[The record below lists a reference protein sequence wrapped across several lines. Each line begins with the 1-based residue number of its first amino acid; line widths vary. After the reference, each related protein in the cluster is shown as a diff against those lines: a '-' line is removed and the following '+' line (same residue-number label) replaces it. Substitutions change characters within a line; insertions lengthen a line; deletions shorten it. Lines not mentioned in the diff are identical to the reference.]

1 MGLFKSAS
9 CTGNLN
15 RFVAFF
21 LAGIVITTFCNQ
33 LLSAQDRNRAINP
46 RVLDVINRNQIEL
59 NVLQQDTSN
68 LELLNN
74 VDFRNLQLQ
83 PRQKTVL
90 NLDRNISRVDSGTF
104 TQVNP
109 EILASFN
116 TQEIFS
122 FPELHVEN
130 RGAAEDAS
138 GNIVYQPVI
147 TSLRPLVYDHVE
159 NLFTSTLNFLL
170 LSQDESA
177 GDISNPMQLELH
189 SDNIESIDPSRLQI
203 GHLNLPST
211 SVHISASSV
220 RDSVQIRIV
229 TEANAEGYETYL
241 KVEPAL
247 DLFTERKRLQGLGIQ
262 EIPIQ
267 VNWKGSSS
275 TDSQVVNIS
284 SSQGTV
290 TPTSVELTY
299 NQPAIVQLRS
309 EGLGNAT
316 ITATSSDAQSN
327 TLQINFIFPWLF
339 ILFSLAGGFLGGTA
353 KYFTLKDKPKTF
365 LATTIGSLSIGL
377 IGALAYF
384 VLGINLLSIEF
395 SSTFNEFAVFGIS
408 ALIAF
413 FGIRKLK
420 SDVADS
426 ASEN

>member
-1 MGLFKSAS
+1 L
-9 CTGNLN
+9 
-15 RFVAFF
+15 
-21 LAGIVITTFCNQ
+21 
-33 LLSAQDRNRAINP
+33 
-46 RVLDVINRNQIEL
+46 
-59 NVLQQDTSN
+59 
-68 LELLNN
+68 
-74 VDFRNLQLQ
+74 
-83 PRQKTVL
+83 
-90 NLDRNISRVDSGTF
+90 
-104 TQVNP
+104 
-109 EILASFN
+109 
-116 TQEIFS
+116 S

-130 RGAAEDAS
+130 RGVAEDAS

-147 TSLRPLVYDHVE
+147 TSLSPLVYDHVE

-170 LSQDESA
+170 LSQDQSA

-189 SDNIESIDPSRLQI
+189 SDVIDRIDPSRLQI

-211 SVHISASSV
+211 SVLISASSV

-299 NQPAIVQLRS
+299 NQPAIVHLRS

-327 TLQINFIFPWLF
+327 TLQISFIFPWLF

-420 SDVADS
+420 SDVADP
-426 ASEN
+426 APEN